1 MKTYLKNLFASN
13 KRSSPLRPFP
23 PKTIYEFSLRDIVG
37 VETPL
42 SKFSGKVLMIVN
54 VASQCGNTPQY
65 AGLERLYELYREKG
79 FEVLGFPSNDFG
91 AQEPGT
97 NSEIREFCS
106 SSYGVQFPLFSK
118 INVKG
123 TDPHPLYRYLTTETI
138 VAGSVRW
145 NFQKYLVD
153 RKGNVVDRFAPTTLP
168 LSNELVA
175 RIEKLL

>member
-1 MKTYLKNLFASN
+1 
-13 KRSSPLRPFP
+13 
-23 PKTIYEFSLRDIVG
+23 
-37 VETPL
+37 
-42 SKFSGKVLMIVN
+42 
-54 VASQCGNTPQY
+54 
-65 AGLERLYELYREKG
+65 
-79 FEVLGFPSNDFG
+79 VLGFPSNDFG